1 MINSLI
7 LFFLCSKLYI
17 YISAHFHVRQ
27 DKNKQ
32 NYDTKLSVRIIY
44 KKRGKRALLSAQNSL
59 HQQLQEADGAPSQ
72 QKGMDTKKR
81 VPIYI
86 DTLSP
91 IFYDSKK

>member
-1 MINSLI
+1 M
-7 LFFLCSKLYI
+7 
-17 YISAHFHVRQ
+17 RQ

-72 QKGMDTKKR
+72 QKGMDTKKECR
-81 VPIYI
+81 YTSTPSP
-86 DTLSP
+86 LS
-91 IFYDSKK
+91 SMTQKK